1 MPRKTPKR
9 RRPADTLPTESSSS
23 RSSRPHLPHDRSAA
37 VYAFSRDALRRL
49 DRLAVEEFS
58 LPTCV
63 LMENA
68 AAQLFSCVLA
78 SRSDDAQQHT
88 PPPGVL
94 ILSGPGNNGG
104 DGLALACLLDN
115 ASIPTAILLSAPP
128 TPAERFAP
136 DTRIQLNI
144 VRAMGLRLTV
154 ANDEEPQS
162 TFDQLFRELG
172 TPSSPPIIVDCLLGT
187 GLNRPIEST
196 SLLATLIAR
205 INHARTLGATVIAAD
220 VPSGLDA
227 DTGKPLGPANA
238 PAVRAH
244 TTVSFVGM
252 KLGYTASTAREYLG
266 EIMIADIGAPR
277 RLIARLGTPLTN
289 KALFST
295 SPLPA
300 STPLKRPRTP
310 D

>member
-1 MPRKTPKR
+1 MPRPKPSRTKNPGKEKPLPAADDAPR
-9 RRPADTLPTESSSS
+9 RRG
-23 RSSRPHLPHDRSAA
+23 A

-68 AAQLFSCVLA
+68 AAQLFACVLSYLNHRDNA
-78 SRSDDAQQHT
+78 AKS
-88 PPPGVL
+88 VL

-104 DGLALACLLDN
+104 DGLALARLLDN
-115 ASIPTAILLSAPP
+115 ASIPAAVLLSNPPAPATAP
-128 TPAERFAP
+128 ERYAP
-136 DTRIQLNI
+136 DARMQLT
-144 VRAMGLRLTV
+144 VARAMGLRL
-154 ANDEEPQS
+154 AFADEADPGA
-162 TFDQLFRELG
+162 TFDQLYRELS
-172 TPSSPPIIVDCLLGT
+172 TPHSPPIIADCLVGT
-187 GLNRPIEST
+187 GLNRAIDAASP
-196 SLLATLIAR
+196 LAILIAR
-205 INHARTLGATVIAAD
+205 INHARTLGSMVVAAD

-227 DTGKPLGPANA
+227 DTGKPLGPASA

-252 KLGYTASTAREYLG
+252 KLGYTADSAREYLG

-277 RLIARLGTPLTN
+277 RLVERLGTPISG
-289 KALFST
+289 KALFTANPRGAKANPPPSK
-295 SPLPA
+295 SP
-300 STPLKRPRTP
+300 